1 MNDDGDDENMLYIE
15 FSYMLY
21 SLAFHIQTKL
31 LNIKA
36 LLFWILELGFCILDN
51 MQTHSQQ

>member
-36 LLFWILELGFCILDN
+36 LLFWILDFGTRIL
-51 MQTHSQQ
+51 HFG

>member
-1 MNDDGDDENMLYIE
+1 
-15 FSYMLY
+15 
-21 SLAFHIQTKL
+21 

-51 MQTHSQQ
+51 MQTHSQQWDFLF

>member
-21 SLAFHIQTKL
+21 SLAFHLQLQTKL

-36 LLFWILELGFCILDN
+36 LLFWILELRIL
-51 MQTHSQQ
+51 HFG